1 MKRYFAFLLI
11 LIFVSIVSTC
21 GPKDDDNN
29 TGDTGNSGNSG
40 NSGNTGDSGNSG
52 DTGNTGNT
60 GNTGDSGN
68 TGNSGNSGE
77 ETCGPGLMKTEWETE
92 TWKTADEDNDGIPN
106 SAECSECPC
115 VDTDGDGMPDYI
127 DTDSD
132 GDGYSDSEECPSQ
145 PCKNSDKDDVPD
157 YLDRDSDNDGLSDK
171 KEKEKG
177 TNPYDKDSDGDGSDD
192 LAEIAYGSDPLN
204 DGDSIPAGIFYVVL
218 PYNAPEDVTRTL
230 TFSTKVEAIDVLI
243 VFDDSGSMGEEI
255 EILKQEAKTKIIDAI
270 ADHFTSPGFAAY
282 GLVMLGWENP
292 YAVYQPITNDAEAV
306 KSAIDKLKGNQG
318 NELHTQ
324 AMYLA
329 ATGEEYFATLKT
341 CLPAAF
347 GGCDQTYI
355 KPAVYSVPKADC
367 TDQLGSVGGAC
378 FRKKTMPI
386 YIVISDERYDD
397 CISYT
402 PTPPNGIDCIHT
414 QGAPQITVEMTMA
427 AMNGI
432 GAKFIGID
440 SGFDDQGKE
449 THDPEEFY
457 TLFAQMTGSLDGDG
471 KNFNSHTTSPNGS
484 GMSDQIAQSIIDLTT
499 FIDMD
504 VTTGK
509 MSDENCNGQTAADFV
524 KSSKTIA
531 ADPPE
536 GVSGQDET
544 TFFSVTQGTD
554 VTFDV
559 RFFNDFCI
567 NNTESYLEFSAHVTV
582 LGNGSYLSSRLVT
595 VIVPEGDSK

>member
-1 MKRYFAFLLI
+1 
-11 LIFVSIVSTC
+11 
-21 GPKDDDNN
+21 
-29 TGDTGNSGNSG
+29 
-40 NSGNTGDSGNSG
+40 
-52 DTGNTGNT
+52 
-60 GNTGDSGN
+60 
-68 TGNSGNSGE
+68 
-77 ETCGPGLMKTEWETE
+77 
-92 TWKTADEDNDGIPN
+92 
-106 SAECSECPC
+106 
-115 VDTDGDGMPDYI
+115 
-127 DTDSD
+127 
-132 GDGYSDSEECPSQ
+132 
-145 PCKNSDKDDVPD
+145 
-157 YLDRDSDNDGLSDK
+157 
-171 KEKEKG
+171 
-177 TNPYDKDSDGDGSDD
+177 
-192 LAEIAYGSDPLN
+192 
-204 DGDSIPAGIFYVVL
+204 
-218 PYNAPEDVTRTL
+218 
-230 TFSTKVEAIDVLI
+230 VEAIDVLI
-243 VFDDSGSMGEEI
+243 VFDDSGSMGTAI
-255 EILKQEAKTKIIDAI
+255 ENLKKEAKTKIIDAI
-270 ADHFTSPGFAAY
+270 SNHFTSPGFAAY

-329 ATGEEYFATLKT
+329 ATGEEYFATLQT

-347 GGCDQTYI
+347 GGCNQTMI
-355 KPAVYSVPKADC
+355 KPAVYNVQKADC
-367 TDQLGSVGGAC
+367 TGQLGSVGGAC

-397 CISYT
+397 CIPYT
-402 PTPPNGIDCIHT
+402 TTPPNGIDCMHT
-414 QGAPQITVEMTMA
+414 QGAPQITVEMTIA

-440 SGFDDQGKE
+440 SGFDDQGKQ
-449 THDPEEFY
+449 TTDPEKFY
-457 TLFAQMTGSLDGDG
+457 TLFSEMTGSLDGTG
-471 KNFNSHTTSPNGS
+471 KNFNSHTANADGS

-509 MSDENCNGQTAADFV
+509 MSDEKCNEQSAADFV
-524 KSSKTIA
+524 KSSKTIS

-567 NNTESYLEFSAHVTV
+567 NNTESYLKYNAQVTV

>member
-1 MKRYFAFLLI
+1 MKRSLIAFFIMIFISLLP
-11 LIFVSIVSTC
+11 TC
-21 GPKDDDNN
+21 GPKDEPD
-29 TGDTGNSGNSG
+29 TGDSGNTGNSGDSGDSGDSADSGDSGNTGNSG
-40 NSGNTGDSGNSG
+40 NSGNTGDSGNTAQE
-52 DTGNTGNT
+52 D
-60 GNTGDSGN
+60 
-68 TGNSGNSGE
+68 
-77 ETCGPGLMKTEWETE
+77 CGPGLTKTEWETE
-92 TWKTADEDNDGIPN
+92 TWKKSDDDNDGIPN
-106 SAECSECPC
+106 GAECSECPC

-132 GDGYSDSEECPSQ
+132 GDGIPDSQECPEQ
-145 PCKNSDKDDVPD
+145 PCRDTDSDGMPD
-157 YLDRDSDNDGLSDK
+157 YVDRDSDNDGLSDK
-171 KEKEKG
+171 KEKEIG
-177 TNPYDKDSDGDGSDD
+177 TDPYNKDTDGDGSDD
-192 LAEIAYGSDPLN
+192 LAEIAYGSNPLDDN
-204 DGDSIPAGIFYVVL
+204 DTIPAGIFYVVL
-218 PYNAPEDVTRTL
+218 PYNAPDDVTRTL

-243 VFDDSGSMGEEI
+243 VFDDSGSMGNAI
-255 EILKQEAKTKIIDAI
+255 ENLKKEAKTKIIDAI
-270 ADHFTSPGFAAY
+270 ANHFTSPGFAAY
-282 GLVMLGWENP
+282 GLVMLGWERP
-292 YAVYQPITNDAEAV
+292 YEVYQPITNNAEAV
-306 KSAIDKLKGNQG
+306 KKAIDKLKGNQG

-355 KPAVYSVPKADC
+355 KPAVYNVQKADC
-367 TDQLGSVGGAC
+367 TGQLGSVGGAC

-397 CISYT
+397 CIPYT
-402 PTPPNGIDCIHT
+402 PTPPNNIDCIHT
-414 QGAPQITVEMTMA
+414 QGAPQITVEMTIA

-440 SGFDDQGKE
+440 SGFDDKGKP
-449 THDPEEFY
+449 TNDPEKFY
-457 TLFAQMTGSLDGDG
+457 TLFSQMTGSLDKDG
-471 KNFNSHTTSPNGS
+471 KNFNSHTANPDGS

-531 ADPPE
+531 ADPPT
-536 GVSGQDET
+536 GVSGQNET

-559 RFFNDFCI
+559 RFHNDFCI
-567 NNTESYLEFSAHVTV
+567 NNSDNYLKFNAQVTV